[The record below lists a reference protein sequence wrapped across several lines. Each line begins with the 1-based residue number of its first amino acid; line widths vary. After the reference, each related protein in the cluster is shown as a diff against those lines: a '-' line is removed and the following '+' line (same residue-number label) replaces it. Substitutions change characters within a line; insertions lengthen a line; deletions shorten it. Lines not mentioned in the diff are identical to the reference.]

1 MQVWIRGFKGN
12 KLLIRRWRW
21 CKIILA
27 LIYNLFYFLFFNW
40 LLLITFCFNYIF
52 ILNIWFW
59 WLILFIWYYLFKNHF
74 LLLQI
79 TCHSFKFFLRYSF
92 LFIVFFWITTIR
104 LTSCIK
110 PKILCFLSVINSNWS
125 RRNEV
130 FIKDLI
136 RFCLKLSLAYRILFW
151 TTFWTI
157 FNLTIL
163 FIDNILLPNYN
174 WWSDIGTII
183 NIFSQISS
191 FLNSIKKLLPFKPLT
206 TWDSLTYCL
215 LISQSC
221 AKSNLL

>member
-21 CKIILA
+21 CNIILT
-27 LIYNLFYFLFFNW
+27 LIYNLPNFLFFNW
-40 LLLITFCFNYIF
+40 LFLITFRFKYI
-52 ILNIWFW
+52 LFW

-104 LTSCIK
+104 LTPCIK

-136 RFCLKLSLAYRILFW
+136 RFCFKLSLAYRILFW

-157 FNLTIL
+157 FNLAIL
-163 FIDNILLPNYN
+163 FIHDILLPSYN

-191 FLNSIKKLLPFKPLT
+191 FLYCIKKLLAFKPLT
-206 TWDSLTYCL
+206 TWNSLSYYL
-215 LISQSC
+215 LISQPC
-221 AKSNLL
+221 TKSNLL